1 MGNFNDRVPHATYTN
16 PSNMQLYDVIKHV
29 WRDAEPGDMIQYHR
43 IDYEHWGIYIGNDK
57 VIQAT
62 VRDFGNTFMDKFMSA
77 MVTIITFG
85 RQTAFAKIT
94 EESFH
99 NVLQSDGVARI
110 NNFKDEQWEVLP
122 ENKIVERAR
131 KCVNIY
137 PYPYHVLC
145 NNCEH
150 FVTWCR
156 YGRGLSGQEEAFWST
171 ITFGIYKRND
181 VVVVSTLGDTVD
193 SNPPKGPLSDV
204 TSIITPTENGGLC
217 KLPYRVN
224 PYSWDMHFC
233 NEDYCETATNPK
245 SKCASG
251 RFGHVQLFN
260 TNVYSIP
267 LNAGTGGIN
276 GINEQCI
283 IYYYYIPDS
292 VDIQM
297 SITLR
302 KVENDSTTEIIDS
315 VTNSPF
321 NGWTQQKIDFQARQ
335 SEYMIYFDFQKTIGI
350 LPSFGIDEIS
360 IHQGLC
366 SDAYITQSTTNEVST
381 STVSI
386 PTTES
391 ETSKAI
397 TMESSTITTNTST
410 IISEETITSVISS
423 TQMDTGQFTSSTST
437 MITTRAT
444 STMIITR
451 ATTSTMITTQATSTM
466 LATTVMPGTIFT
478 VKNSSTTTME
488 TTSTNKITENIELTS
503 IRNLSHMTSTVTDQQ
518 PMSNSQTLII
528 ILGTTIPI
536 GISGVILLITWLKS
550 SFCSKRSKS
559 NIHEMNQVA
568 PTPI

>member
-1 MGNFNDRVPHATYTN
+1 
-16 PSNMQLYDVIKHV
+16 
-29 WRDAEPGDMIQYHR
+29 
-43 IDYEHWGIYIGNDK
+43 
-57 VIQAT
+57 
-62 VRDFGNTFMDKFMSA
+62 
-77 MVTIITFG
+77 
-85 RQTAFAKIT
+85 
-94 EESFH
+94 
-99 NVLQSDGVARI
+99 
-110 NNFKDEQWEVLP
+110 
-122 ENKIVERAR
+122 
-131 KCVNIY
+131 
-137 PYPYHVLC
+137 
-145 NNCEH
+145 
-150 FVTWCR
+150 
-156 YGRGLSGQEEAFWST
+156 
-171 ITFGIYKRND
+171 
-181 VVVVSTLGDTVD
+181 
-193 SNPPKGPLSDV
+193 
-204 TSIITPTENGGLC
+204 
-217 KLPYRVN
+217 
-224 PYSWDMHFC
+224 
-233 NEDYCETATNPK
+233 
-245 SKCASG
+245 

-360 IHQGLC
+360 IHQA
-366 SDAYITQSTTNEVST
+366 DAYITQSTTNEVST
-381 STVSI
+381 STVSM

-391 ETSKAI
+391 ETSMAI

-444 STMIITR
+444 STMITTR